1 MENDIF
7 SEVFDGAID
16 QYFESNSTDE
26 EQEFENEE
34 SINPSLRTDI
44 ENLLTSGSIS
54 KEIDLAGHV
63 FVLRTLTIGEELAIA
78 EICGVYDGNFAQ
90 AKAIATAT
98 VAAALESIDG
108 RPLMKSL
115 GPDVKNNI
123 RNKFQYIRNK
133 WYWTIINE
141 LYEHYQLL
149 LERQISAF
157 EELKGK

>member
-1 MENDIF
+1 MQNDIF

-16 QYFESNSTDE
+16 QYFDSDITEE
-26 EQEFENEE
+26 EQEFQNEE
-34 SINPSLRTDI
+34 AVNPSVRTDV
-44 ENLLTSGSIS
+44 ENLLTNGSIS
-54 KEIDLAGHV
+54 KEIELAGHV
-63 FVLRTLTIGEELAIA
+63 FVMRTLTIGEELAIA
-78 EICGVYDGNFAQ
+78 EICGAYDGNFAQ

-108 RPLMKSL
+108 RPLMRTL

-123 RNKFQYIRNK
+123 RHKFQYIRNK